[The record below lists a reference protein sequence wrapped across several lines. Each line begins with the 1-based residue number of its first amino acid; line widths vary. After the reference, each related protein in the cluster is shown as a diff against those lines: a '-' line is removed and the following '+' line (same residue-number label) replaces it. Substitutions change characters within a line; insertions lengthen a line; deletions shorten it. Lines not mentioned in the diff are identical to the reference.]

1 MYIISFQSYIF
12 VFKVNKALY
21 FLFLTFLSKI
31 KKCKYTIYFLS
42 TTNIFANNFRHNT
55 NKFEYQIYITIQ
67 KTFHIFI
74 KSPI

>member
-31 KKCKYTIYFLS
+31 KSANIQFIFYLQQIFLQIIFGTIPINLNIKYILQYKKHSIFL
-42 TTNIFANNFRHNT
+42 
-55 NKFEYQIYITIQ
+55 
-67 KTFHIFI
+67 
-74 KSPI
+74 